1 MPSVTVWKVAA
12 YDVGAMAS
20 PRRVRRSHQRSVR
33 APVGLAVGALLL
45 AGCFTGER
53 PGFESDDPLIVSGN
67 PDIDAVLERLDS
79 TPFAQFTADYDV
91 ETRLGGLKSKATAVQ
106 AAGGRRSVTINSI
119 RYVVDGGQEA
129 TCDLEVGECEAIINN
144 ARTSDIAV
152 FDRFYGADF
161 AARLR
166 TDATRRVGETTGY
179 AITQGGEQALCV
191 DVPVNGG
198 IKSYCA
204 LETGPLARYNGNDL
218 FIEMTAYSP
227 TPDESKFATS

>member
-1 MPSVTVWKVAA
+1 MNIEP
-12 YDVGAMAS
+12 
-20 PRRVRRSHQRSVR
+20 
-33 APVGLAVGALLL
+33 L
-45 AGCFTGER
+45 AGQYLVAVYRGEIA
-53 PGFESDDPLIVSGN
+53 LK
-67 PDIDAVLERLDS
+67 
-79 TPFAQFTADYDV
+79 TADKKVIHDW
-91 ETRLGGLKSKATAVQ
+91 AVKTMDEFM
-106 AAGGRRSVTINSI
+106 A
-119 RYVVDGGQEA
+119 
-129 TCDLEVGECEAIINN
+129 LGECEAIINN
-144 ARTSDIAV
+144 ARTSDVAV

-166 TDATRRVGETTGY
+166 TDATRRIGDVTGY

-218 FIEMTAYSP
+218 FIELTAYSA